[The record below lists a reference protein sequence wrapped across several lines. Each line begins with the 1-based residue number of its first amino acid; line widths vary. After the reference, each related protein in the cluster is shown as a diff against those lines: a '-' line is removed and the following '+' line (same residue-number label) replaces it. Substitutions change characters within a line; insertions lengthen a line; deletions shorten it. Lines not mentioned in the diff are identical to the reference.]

1 MTEFISRH
9 IGPSEAEQTQM
20 LLDLGLSSLD
30 ELVRQIVPDSILLR
44 GDYKLP
50 DGCSEQQ
57 ALAELKEISSQNK
70 IKRSLIGQGYY
81 GTITPPVIQRNVFE
95 NPAWY
100 TSYTPYQAE
109 ISQGRLEA
117 LFNFQT
123 LVSELT
129 GLPIAN
135 ASLLDEG
142 TAAAEA
148 MLLAHSTSKKNTFLV
163 DSQVFPQTLKVLQ
176 TRAKPLGIKIK
187 LLDWDTVA
195 ALEEF
200 DDAFGLL
207 VQLPNN
213 NGRLYDPSSIL
224 RIADVYKCMKIA
236 VVDPLCQVLM
246 KPVGDMGFD
255 VAVGSMQRFGIPM
268 GYGGPHAA
276 FFAISEKYKRKIP
289 GRIVG
294 QSKDSQGNKALRLAL
309 QTREQHIRRDKATSN
324 ICTAQ
329 ALLANM
335 AGFYAAYHG
344 AEGLKKIA
352 TRVLRYRQTLLLA
365 LKWCGLEV
373 DESEGFDTVRFK
385 GKKTIQDFNV
395 RYEDGWTILSLD
407 ELTTLEEILLIV
419 HSQYD
424 DIPFKITDI
433 SKKYEWLSTPI
444 RKKPW
449 LQQEVFTKYQS
460 ETNMMR
466 YINELVQKD
475 FSLVNGM
482 MPLGS
487 CTMKLNA
494 ASELMPVS
502 WPEFANIHPFAPA
515 SQTLGYDIIIKELK
529 GWLCEITGFDSISL
543 QPNAGS
549 QGEYAGLLAIQDYH
563 KSKGDTTRNVCL
575 IPESAHGTN
584 PASAVM
590 AGMKIVPIKC
600 DESGN
605 IDLKDLEKQAIMN
618 TFELS
623 CIMITYPSTHGV
635 FEPTIKD
642 ICRIV
647 HENGGQVYLD
657 GANLNAQ
664 VGLAKP
670 CDYGAD
676 VCHLNLHKTFCIPH
690 GGGGPG
696 VGPIGVAKHL
706 TPFVTHRVS
715 SAEYGSASILPISWM
730 YIRMMG
736 GDGLRKASEI
746 SLLSANWLAH
756 QIDPYFK
763 VLYRGENDRIAHEC
777 IFDCRNFPVTAEDI
791 AKRLMDYGFHAPT
804 LSWPVTGT
812 MMVEPTES
820 ESLDELKRFAKAM
833 EMIGREIFTVP
844 EIVKNS
850 PHTARVVS
858 STEWVYNY
866 TREQAAYPVDQ
877 SNKFWPAVSRID
889 NVYGDRNL
897 VCSCS
902 SYFDNETDGTKGLA
916 KLNQSE

>member
-20 LLDLGLSSLD
+20 LDDLGLSSLD

-50 DGCSEQQ
+50 DGCSEQE
-57 ALAELKEISSQNK
+57 ALTELKEIASQNK
-70 IKRSLIGQGYY
+70 VKRSLIGQGYY

-95 NPAWY
+95 NPSWY

-123 LVSELT
+123 LITELT

-148 MLLAHSTSKKNTFLV
+148 MLLAHSASKKNVFLV
-163 DSQVFPQTLKVLQ
+163 DSEVFPQTLQVLE
-176 TRAKPLGIKIK
+176 TRAKPLGIEVKSI
-187 LLDWDTVA
+187 DWYTTTE
-195 ALEEF
+195 LENF
-200 DDAFGLL
+200 DNAFGVL

-213 NGRLYDPSSIL
+213 KGRLRDPNALL
-224 RIADVYKCMKIA
+224 RVADVYKCMKIA

-246 KPVGDMGFD
+246 QPVGEMGFYI
-255 VAVGSMQRFGIPM
+255 AVGSMQRFGIPM
-268 GYGGPHAA
+268 GFGGPHAA

-294 QSKDSQGNKALRLAL
+294 QSLDSQGNKALRLAL

-352 TRVLRYRQTLLLA
+352 TRVLKYRQTLLKA
-365 LKWCGLEV
+365 LRWCGIEV

-385 GKKTIQDFNV
+385 SFLALEGFNV
-395 RYEDGWTILSLD
+395 RYEDGHTLITLD
-407 ELTTLEEILLIV
+407 ECTTLEELKQLLD
-419 HSQYD
+419 SQLDMTNNFDTIDHVVDSIGDYH
-424 DIPFKITDI
+424 
-433 SKKYEWLSTPI
+433 WLGMQE
-444 RKKPW
+444 RKDVW
-449 LQQEVFTKYQS
+449 LTQEVFNKYHS

-466 YINELVQKD
+466 YINELVSKD

-515 SQTLGYDIIIKELK
+515 SQTIGYDIIINDLK

-549 QGEYAGLLAIQDYH
+549 QGEYAGLLTILDYH
-563 KSKGDTTRNVCL
+563 KSRGDDKRNVCL
-575 IPESAHGTN
+575 LPESAHGTN

-590 AGMKIVPIKC
+590 AGMKIVPVNC
-600 DESGN
+600 DEDGN
-605 IDLKDLEKQAIMN
+605 IVMADLE
-618 TFELS
+618 
-623 CIMITYPSTHGV
+623 
-635 FEPTIKD
+635 
-642 ICRIV
+642 
-647 HENGGQVYLD
+647 
-657 GANLNAQ
+657 
-664 VGLAKP
+664 
-670 CDYGAD
+670 
-676 VCHLNLHKTFCIPH
+676 
-690 GGGGPG
+690 
-696 VGPIGVAKHL
+696 
-706 TPFVTHRVS
+706 
-715 SAEYGSASILPISWM
+715 
-730 YIRMMG
+730 
-736 GDGLRKASEI
+736 
-746 SLLSANWLAH
+746 
-756 QIDPYFK
+756 
-763 VLYRGENDRIAHEC
+763 
-777 IFDCRNFPVTAEDI
+777 
-791 AKRLMDYGFHAPT
+791 
-804 LSWPVTGT
+804 
-812 MMVEPTES
+812 
-820 ESLDELKRFAKAM
+820 
-833 EMIGREIFTVP
+833 
-844 EIVKNS
+844 
-850 PHTARVVS
+850 
-858 STEWVYNY
+858 
-866 TREQAAYPVDQ
+866 
-877 SNKFWPAVSRID
+877 
-889 NVYGDRNL
+889 
-897 VCSCS
+897 
-902 SYFDNETDGTKGLA
+902 
-916 KLNQSE
+916 

>member
-9 IGPSEAEQTQM
+9 IGITETEQTQM
-20 LLDLGLSSLD
+20 LEDLGLSSLD

-50 DGCSEQQ
+50 DGCSEQE
-57 ALAELKEISSQNK
+57 ALAELKEIANQNK
-70 IKRSLIGQGYY
+70 VKRSLIGQGYY

-95 NPAWY
+95 NPSWY

-123 LVSELT
+123 LVTELT
-129 GLPIAN
+129 GLPVAN

-148 MLLAHSTSKKNTFLV
+148 MTLAYNATSNKNVFLV
-163 DSQVFPQTLKVLQ
+163 DNKIFPQTLDILR
-176 TRAKPLGIKIK
+176 TRAKPLGIKVLPIE
-187 LLDWDTVA
+187 LSNFE
-195 ALEEF
+195 LEDF
-200 DDAFGLL
+200 TNAFGIV

-213 NGRLYDPSSIL
+213 HGGIKHPDGLL
-224 RIADVYKCMKIA
+224 RCAEVYKCIKIA
-236 VVDPLCQVLM
+236 VVDPLAQVLM
-246 KPVGDMGFD
+246 QPVGEMGFD
-255 VAVGSMQRFGIPM
+255 IAVGSMQRFGIPM
-268 GYGGPHAA
+268 GFGGPHAA
-276 FFAISEKYKRKIP
+276 FFATTEKYKRKIP

-294 QSKDSQGNKALRLAL
+294 QSLDSQGNKALRLAL

-344 AEGLKKIA
+344 AEGLRKISSKI
-352 TRVLRYRQTLLLA
+352 LWHRQTLLLA
-365 LKWCGLEV
+365 LKWCGIKV
-373 DESEGFDTVRFK
+373 DDWEGFDTVRFK
-385 GKKTIQDFNV
+385 SDKHVEGFNCRYENGWIILSIDECTTLDEIADIVQTQIDFIPDPKTITHVEPAMKDYKWQ
-395 RYEDGWTILSLD
+395 
-407 ELTTLEEILLIV
+407 
-419 HSQYD
+419 H
-424 DIPFKITDI
+424 
-433 SKKYEWLSTPI
+433 TPL

-449 LQQEVFTKYQS
+449 LQQEVFNKYHS

-482 MPLGS
+482 IPLGS

-494 ASELMPVS
+494 VAELIPVS
-502 WPEFANIHPFAPA
+502 WPEFANIHPFAPKG
-515 SQTLGYDIIIKELK
+515 QTQGYLKIIDDLQR
-529 GWLCEITGFDSISL
+529 WLCDITGFDSISL

-549 QGEYAGLLAIQDYH
+549 QGEYAGLLAIQEYH
-563 KSKGDTTRNVCL
+563 RSRGDDKRNVCL
-575 IPESAHGTN
+575 IPTSAHGTN

-600 DESGN
+600 DDDGN

-623 CIMITYPSTHGV
+623 CVMITYPSTHGV

-670 CDYGAD
+670 GNYGAD

-696 VGPIGVAKHL
+696 VGPIGVAPHL
-706 TPFVTHRVS
+706 TPFINQKVS
-715 SAEYGSASILPISWM
+715 ASEFGSASILPISWM

-736 GDGLRKASEI
+736 GEGLRKASEI

-756 QIDPYFK
+756 KIEDSFK
-763 VLYRGENDRIAHEC
+763 VLYKGENGRIAHEC
-777 IFDCRNFPVTAEDI
+777 IFDCRSLPVTAEDI

-804 LSWPVTGT
+804 LSWPVLGT

-820 ESLDELKRFAKAM
+820 ESLDELQRFVDAM
-833 EMIGREIFTVP
+833 DKIRREIYTVP
-844 EIVKNS
+844 NIVKNA
-850 PHTARVVS
+850 PHTQSEVCG
-858 STEWVYNY
+858 EWVHAY
-866 TREQAAYPVDQ
+866 TREEAVFPN
-877 SNKFWPAVSRID
+877 SPKHKFWPAVARID

-897 VCSCS
+897 VCSCNNILE
-902 SYFDNETDGTKGLA
+902 DENL
-916 KLNQSE
+916 

>member
-20 LLDLGLSSLD
+20 LNDLGLSSMD

-44 GDYKLP
+44 GDNKLP
-50 DGCSEQQ
+50 DGCSEQE
-57 ALAELKEISSQNK
+57 ALTELKELAGRNK
-70 IKRSLIGQGYY
+70 VKRSLIGQGYY
-81 GTITPPVIQRNVFE
+81 GTITPPVILRNVFE

-117 LFNFQT
+117 LFNYQT
-123 LVSELT
+123 LVTELT
-129 GLPIAN
+129 GLPVAN

-148 MLLAHSTSKKNTFLV
+148 MLLAHSTSKKNVFLV
-163 DSQVFPQTLKVLQ
+163 DKKVFPQTLAVLE
-176 TRAKPLGIKIK
+176 TRAHPLGIKI
-187 LLDWDTVA
+187 LELDLSGSVP
-195 ALEEF
+195 LEDIEK
-200 DDAFGLL
+200 AFGVL
-207 VQLPNN
+207 VQMPDNHGKLNC
-213 NGRLYDPSSIL
+213 YDSLL

-246 KPVGDMGFD
+246 QPVGEMGFD
-255 VAVGSMQRFGIPM
+255 IAVGSMQRFGIPM
-268 GYGGPHAA
+268 GFGGPHAA
-276 FFAISEKYKRKIP
+276 FFAIADKYKRKIP

-294 QSKDSQGNKALRLAL
+294 QSIDSQGNKALRLAL

-335 AGFYAAYHG
+335 SGFYAAYHG
-344 AEGLKKIA
+344 AEGLRKIA
-352 TRVLRYRQTLLLA
+352 KRILFYREILITA
-365 LKWCGLEV
+365 LTWLGIEV
-373 DESEGFDTVRFK
+373 DKTEGFDTIRFK
-385 GKKTIQDFNV
+385 SFLALEGYNV
-395 RYEDGWTILSLD
+395 RYEDGYTLITLD
-407 ELTTLEEILLIV
+407 ELTTLEEVKQIIW
-419 HSQYD
+419 SQQDLVNKWDSIQHVVESVGNYKWLG
-424 DIPFKITDI
+424 IPERT
-433 SKKYEWLSTPI
+433 
-444 RKKPW
+444 KPW
-449 LQQEVFTKYQS
+449 LQQEVFNKYHS

-482 MPLGS
+482 IPLGS

-494 ASELMPVS
+494 AAELMPVS
-502 WPEFANIHPFAPA
+502 WPEFANIHPFAPRG
-515 SQTLGYDIIIKELK
+515 QIEGYDIIINELK

-549 QGEYAGLLAIQDYH
+549 QGEYAGLLAIQEYH
-563 KSKGDTTRNVCL
+563 RSRGDDKRNVCL
-575 IPESAHGTN
+575 IPTSAHGTN

-600 DESGN
+600 DDDGN
-605 IDLKDLEKQAIMN
+605 IDIKDLEKQAIMN

-623 CIMITYPSTHGV
+623 CVMITYPSTHGV
-635 FEPTIKD
+635 FESTIKD

-664 VGLAKP
+664 VCLAKP

-706 TPFVTHRVS
+706 TPFMTHRVS

-736 GDGLRKASEI
+736 RDGLQKATEV
-746 SLLSANWLAH
+746 SLLNANWLAH
-756 QIDPYFK
+756 KIDPHFK
-763 VLYRGENDRIAHEC
+763 VLYKGNNGRVAHEC
-777 IFDCRNFPVTAEDI
+777 IFDCRSLPVTAEDV

-804 LSWPVTGT
+804 LSWPVLNT

-820 ESLDELKRFAKAM
+820 ESLVELQRFVDAM
-833 EMIGREIFTVP
+833 EMIRREIYTHKEVL
-844 EIVKNS
+844 KNA
-850 PHTARVVS
+850 PHTARMVAADKWEYDYS
-858 STEWVYNY
+858 
-866 TREQAAYPVDQ
+866 REQAAYPVNQ
-877 SNKFWPAVSRID
+877 TNKFWPAVSRID

-897 VCSCS
+897 VCSCAN
-902 SYFDNETDGTKGLA
+902 YFDE
-916 KLNQSE
+916 S

>member
-20 LLDLGLSSLD
+20 LNDLGLSSMD

-44 GDYKLP
+44 GDNKLP
-50 DGCSEQQ
+50 DGCSEQE
-57 ALAELKEISSQNK
+57 ALTELKELAGRNK
-70 IKRSLIGQGYY
+70 VKRSLIGQGYY
-81 GTITPPVIQRNVFE
+81 GTITPPVILRNVFE

-117 LFNFQT
+117 LFNYQT
-123 LVSELT
+123 LITELT
-129 GLPIAN
+129 GLPVAN

-148 MLLAHSTSKKNTFLV
+148 MLLAHSASKKNVFLV
-163 DSQVFPQTLKVLQ
+163 DKKVFPQTLAVLE
-176 TRAKPLGIKIK
+176 TRAHPLGIKI
-187 LLDWDTVA
+187 LELDLSGDVP
-195 ALEEF
+195 LEDIEK
-200 DDAFGLL
+200 AFGVL
-207 VQLPNN
+207 VQMPDNHGKLNC
-213 NGRLYDPSSIL
+213 YDSL
-224 RIADVYKCMKIA
+224 LKIADVYKCMKIA
-236 VVDPLCQVLM
+236 VVDPMCQVLM
-246 KPVGDMGFD
+246 KPVGEMGFD

-268 GYGGPHAA
+268 GFGGPHAA
-276 FFAISEKYKRKIP
+276 FFAIADKYKRKIP

-294 QSKDSQGNKALRLAL
+294 QSIDSQGNKALRLAL

-335 AGFYAAYHG
+335 SGFYAAYHG
-344 AEGLKKIA
+344 AEGLRKIA
-352 TRVLRYRQTLLLA
+352 KRILFYREILITA
-365 LKWCGLEV
+365 LTWLGIEV
-373 DESEGFDTVRFK
+373 DKTEGFDTIRFK
-385 GKKTIQDFNV
+385 SFLALEGYNV
-395 RYEDGWTILSLD
+395 RYEDGYTLITLD
-407 ELTTLEEILLIV
+407 ELTTLQEVKELIW
-419 HSQYD
+419 SQQDLVNKWDSIQHVVESVGNYKWLG
-424 DIPFKITDI
+424 IPERT
-433 SKKYEWLSTPI
+433 
-444 RKKPW
+444 KPW
-449 LQQEVFTKYQS
+449 LQQEVFNKYHS

-482 MPLGS
+482 IPLGS

-494 ASELMPVS
+494 AAELMPVS
-502 WPEFANIHPFAPA
+502 WPEFANIHPFAPRG
-515 SQTLGYDIIIKELK
+515 QIEGYDIIINELK

-549 QGEYAGLLAIQDYH
+549 QGEYAGLLAIQEYH
-563 KSKGDTTRNVCL
+563 RSRGDDKRNVCL
-575 IPESAHGTN
+575 IPTSAHGTN

-600 DESGN
+600 DDDGN
-605 IDLKDLEKQAIMN
+605 IDIKDLEKQAIMN

-623 CIMITYPSTHGV
+623 CVMITYPSTHGV
-635 FEPTIKD
+635 FESTIKD
-642 ICRIV
+642 ICRII

-664 VGLAKP
+664 VCLAKP

-736 GDGLRKASEI
+736 RDGLQKATEV
-746 SLLSANWLAH
+746 SLLNANWLAH
-756 QIDPYFK
+756 KIDPHFK
-763 VLYRGENDRIAHEC
+763 VLYKGNNGRVAHEC
-777 IFDCRNFPVTAEDI
+777 IFDCRSLPVTAEDV

-804 LSWPVTGT
+804 LSWPVLNT

-820 ESLDELKRFAKAM
+820 ESLVELQRFVDAM
-833 EMIGREIFTVP
+833 EMIRREIYTHKEVL
-844 EIVKNS
+844 KNA
-850 PHTARVVS
+850 PHTARMVAADKWEYDYS
-858 STEWVYNY
+858 
-866 TREQAAYPVDQ
+866 REQAAYPVNQ
-877 SNKFWPAVSRID
+877 TNKFWPVVSRID

-897 VCSCS
+897 VCSCAN
-902 SYFDNETDGTKGLA
+902 YFDE
-916 KLNQSE
+916 S